1 MSDQQA
7 PTRESISLAIKD
19 SIRSFYQRHEKMKV
33 SDMVLWA
40 EEKYGIP
47 FLPAT
52 MRTILF
58 PKQKKL
64 PLWTA
69 PRYSFAERKR
79 EKPPSWPELELELS
93 RWYASSTAPP
103 KGQKIKEKAIDLWRE
118 LAPKHYT
125 GQEQP
130 SFGDSWRDKFKKRH
144 GFKLRKAPA
153 KEIIDGSEA
162 SIAVIKGLDEFT
174 GIGEA
179 INTTSPQNVC
189 EESDG
194 IRVTQ
199 SLFSGYKTTD
209 FKICLHWT

>member
-19 SIRSFYQRHEKMKV
+19 SIRSFYQTHEKMKV

-58 PKQKKL
+58 PKQKKPL
-64 PLWTA
+64 LWTA
-69 PRYSFAERKR
+69 PRSSLAVRKR
-79 EKPPSWPELELELS
+79 ERPPSWPELELELS
-93 RWYASSTAPP
+93 KWYASSNTPP
-103 KGQKIKEKAIDLWRE
+103 KGQEIKEKAIDLWRE
-118 LAPKHYT
+118 LAPKHYI

-144 GFKLRKAPA
+144 GFKLGTASA
-153 KEIIDGSEA
+153 KEKIGGNEA
-162 SIAVIKGLDEFT
+162 PVAVIQGPDKFT
-174 GIGEA
+174 GVGEA
-179 INTTSPQNVC
+179 INTNIPPDVD
-189 EESDG
+189 EEAGRIIGTPS
-194 IRVTQ
+194 V
-199 SLFSGYKTTD
+199 SSEYKT
-209 FKICLHWT
+209 INSEVCL